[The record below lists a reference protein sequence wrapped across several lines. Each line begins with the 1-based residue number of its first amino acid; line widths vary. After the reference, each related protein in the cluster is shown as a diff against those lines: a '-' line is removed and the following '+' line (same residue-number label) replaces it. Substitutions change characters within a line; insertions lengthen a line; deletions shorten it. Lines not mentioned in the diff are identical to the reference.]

1 MTKMSP
7 SLDVLL
13 LSYMKLMVVRL
24 QGLTVELWFSHN
36 WTWAKGM
43 LH

>member
-7 SLDVLL
+7 SLDVFL

-24 QGLTVELWFSHN
+24 TVELWFSHN
-36 WTWAKGM
+36 WTCAKGM

>member
-7 SLDVLL
+7 SFDVLL
-13 LSYMKLMVVRL
+13 WSYMKLMGVRL
-24 QGLTVELWFSHN
+24 QGMTIELWYSHD
-36 WTWAKGM
+36 WTCAKGM